1 MMSGQITNK
10 LYALIVKLTKTNK
23 EFMWLITKMVI
34 FLTMYFVGLLIMFN
48 YPQEHRIGIVLS
60 FGGLL
65 LFGLTIAQ
73 AHIKS
78 LE

>member
-1 MMSGQITNK
+1 
-10 LYALIVKLTKTNK
+10 
-23 EFMWLITKMVI
+23 MWLLTKMVI
-34 FLTMYFVGLLIMFN
+34 FLTMYFVGLLIMLN
-48 YPQEHRIGIVLS
+48 YPQDHTLGIILS

-65 LFGLTIAQ
+65 LVGLTIAQ

>member
-1 MMSGQITNK
+1 
-10 LYALIVKLTKTNK
+10 
-23 EFMWLITKMVI
+23 MWLLTKMVI
-34 FLTMYFVGLLIMFN
+34 FLTIYFVGLLIMFN
-48 YPQEHRIGIVLS
+48 YPQDHTLGIVLS

>member
-1 MMSGQITNK
+1 
-10 LYALIVKLTKTNK
+10 
-23 EFMWLITKMVI
+23 MWLLTEMVI

-48 YPQEHRIGIVLS
+48 YPEEHSRIGIVLS

-65 LFGLTIAQ
+65 LFGLTLAQ

>member
-1 MMSGQITNK
+1 MYNYGGNNNM
-10 LYALIVKLTKTNK
+10 YVLTK
-23 EFMWLITKMVI
+23 LVL

-48 YPQEHRIGIVLS
+48 YPEEHTTGIVLS

-65 LFGLTIAQ
+65 LFGLTLAQ

>member
-1 MMSGQITNK
+1 MWN
-10 LYALIVKLTKTNK
+10 IVVAGRK
-23 EFMWLITKMVI
+23 EFMWLLTKMVI

-48 YPQEHRIGIVLS
+48 YPEEHTTGIVLS

>member
-1 MMSGQITNK
+1 M
-10 LYALIVKLTKTNK
+10 YVLTR
-23 EFMWLITKMVI
+23 MVL
-34 FLTMYFVGLLIMFN
+34 FLTVFFVGLLIMFN
-48 YPQEHRIGIVLS
+48 YPEEHTTGIILS

-65 LFGLTIAQ
+65 LFGLTLAQ

>member
-1 MMSGQITNK
+1 MYNYGGNNNM
-10 LYALIVKLTKTNK
+10 YVLTK
-23 EFMWLITKMVI
+23 LVL
-34 FLTMYFVGLLIMFN
+34 FLTVYMVGVLIMFN
-48 YPQEHRIGIVLS
+48 YPESMKLGMILS

>member
-1 MMSGQITNK
+1 
-10 LYALIVKLTKTNK
+10 
-23 EFMWLITKMVI
+23 MWLITKMVV
-34 FLTMYFVGLLIMFN
+34 FLTIYFVGLLIMFN
-48 YPQEHRIGIVLS
+48 YPEEHTTGIVLS

-65 LFGLTIAQ
+65 LFGLTLAQ

>member
-1 MMSGQITNK
+1 MSGQITNK

-23 EFMWLITKMVI
+23 EFMWLITKMVV
-34 FLTMYFVGLLIMFN
+34 FLTIYFVGLLIMFN
-48 YPQEHRIGIVLS
+48 YPQDYTLGIVLS

>member
-1 MMSGQITNK
+1 MNGQIKKNN
-10 LYALIVKLTKTNK
+10 YVLIVKLTKTNK

-48 YPQEHRIGIVLS
+48 YPQDHTTGIVLS

>member
-1 MMSGQITNK
+1 M
-10 LYALIVKLTKTNK
+10 YVLTK
-23 EFMWLITKMVI
+23 LVL

-48 YPQEHRIGIVLS
+48 YPEEHTTGIVLS

-65 LFGLTIAQ
+65 LFGLTLAQ

>member
-1 MMSGQITNK
+1 MYNYGGNNNM
-10 LYALIVKLTKTNK
+10 YVLTK
-23 EFMWLITKMVI
+23 LVL
-34 FLTMYFVGLLIMFN
+34 FLTVFFVGILIMFN
-48 YPQEHRIGIVLS
+48 YPQNHVLGIILS

>member
-1 MMSGQITNK
+1 
-10 LYALIVKLTKTNK
+10 
-23 EFMWLITKMVI
+23 MWLITKMVI

-48 YPQEHRIGIVLS
+48 DPQEHELGIVLS

>member
-1 MMSGQITNK
+1 M
-10 LYALIVKLTKTNK
+10 YVLTK
-23 EFMWLITKMVI
+23 LVL

-48 YPQEHRIGIVLS
+48 DPQQHTLGIVLS

>member
-1 MMSGQITNK
+1 MYNYGGNNNM
-10 LYALIVKLTKTNK
+10 YVLTK
-23 EFMWLITKMVI
+23 LVL

-48 YPQEHRIGIVLS
+48 YPEDHTLGIVLS

>member
-1 MMSGQITNK
+1 
-10 LYALIVKLTKTNK
+10 
-23 EFMWLITKMVI
+23 MWLLTKMVV
-34 FLTMYFVGLLIMFN
+34 FLTIYFVGLLIMFN
-48 YPQEHRIGIVLS
+48 YPQDHTLGIVLRI
-60 FGGLL
+60 GGLL

>member
-1 MMSGQITNK
+1 M
-10 LYALIVKLTKTNK
+10 YVLTR
-23 EFMWLITKMVI
+23 MVL
-34 FLTMYFVGLLIMFN
+34 FLTVFFVGILIMFN
-48 YPQEHRIGIVLS
+48 YPQNHVLGIVLS

>member
-1 MMSGQITNK
+1 
-10 LYALIVKLTKTNK
+10 
-23 EFMWLITKMVI
+23 MWLITKMVV
-34 FLTMYFVGLLIMFN
+34 FLTIYFVGLLIMFN
-48 YPQEHRIGIVLS
+48 DPQQHTLGIVLS

>member
-1 MMSGQITNK
+1 MYNYGGNNNM
-10 LYALIVKLTKTNK
+10 YVLTK
-23 EFMWLITKMVI
+23 LVL

-48 YPQEHRIGIVLS
+48 YPEEHRIGIVLS

>member
-1 MMSGQITNK
+1 
-10 LYALIVKLTKTNK
+10 
-23 EFMWLITKMVI
+23 MWLITKMVI

-48 YPQEHRIGIVLS
+48 YPEEHTTGIVLS

-65 LFGLTIAQ
+65 LFGLTLAQ

>member
-1 MMSGQITNK
+1 MNGQIKKNN
-10 LYALIVKLTKTNK
+10 YVLIVKLTKTNK

-48 YPQEHRIGIVLS
+48 YPEEHKIGIVLS

>member
-1 MMSGQITNK
+1 MYNYGGSN
-10 LYALIVKLTKTNK
+10 N
-23 EFMWLITKMVI
+23 MWLLTRMVL
-34 FLTMYFVGLLIMFN
+34 FLTVFFVGILIMFN
-48 YPQEHRIGIVLS
+48 YPQNHVLGIILS

>member
-1 MMSGQITNK
+1 MWN
-10 LYALIVKLTKTNK
+10 IVVAGRK
-23 EFMWLITKMVI
+23 EFMWLLTKMVI
-34 FLTMYFVGLLIMFN
+34 FLTMYFVGLLIMLN
-48 YPQEHRIGIVLS
+48 YPQDHTLGIVLS